1 MLGADTALLL
11 RKAADPERGAPTL
24 HIFYF
29 SPKPYEIEENIWSV
43 RGAPLRC
50 ATGSR

>member
-1 MLGADTALLL
+1 MLRADLGLLL
-11 RKAADPERGAPTL
+11 IKAADLQRGAPTL

-29 SPKPYEIEENIWSV
+29 SHKPYEIEENIWSV
-43 RGAPLRC
+43 RGAPLIC